1 MVERRELFAR
11 LTGSIRNW
19 LHPLARAEKI
29 GRRANSTAGLAGRRW
44 CFSFA
49 GHVVGRRGRRRTFC
63 SAPVD
68 RGNAGERGDLLLGNS
83 FAAIARGAAD
93 PVHSYDSDSANSL
106 QQDRFPFTA

>member
-19 LHPLARAEKI
+19 LHPLARAEKV
-29 GRRANSTAGLAGRRW
+29 RRANSTAGLAGRRW

-68 RGNAGERGDLLLGNS
+68 RGNAVERGDLLLGIS

-93 PVHSYDSDSANSL
+93 PVHSCDSDSTNSL
-106 QQDRFPFTA
+106 